1 MTFLVIQA
9 QTDKEIAD
17 ALSIRNQ
24 VFIEEQGVDPKIE
37 LDQYDAKAIHFV
49 GYLNQEPIAVA
60 RVQIIDHKGKI
71 QRVAVL
77 KSYRNKGYGKKL
89 ILAIESFL
97 SEKQISKFYLNAQSQ
112 VIEFYQSLGYT
123 VSSEPFY
130 EANIQHVTMAK

>member
-77 KSYRNKGYGKKL
+77 KSYRNKGYGK
-89 ILAIESFL
+89 S
-97 SEKQISKFYLNAQSQ
+97 
-112 VIEFYQSLGYT
+112 
-123 VSSEPFY
+123 
-130 EANIQHVTMAK
+130 